1 MLCYEADEMRWRYV
15 LESDI
20 WDLEPPQKEILPA
33 LELRLQTLAYKHLK
47 RCFVALSLFPKG
59 YLIDRSEVFGL
70 AARLYFN
77 EIVDRSFLQVH
88 DIQGLHIMHD
98 LIHDLACFL
107 VADEFFRLE
116 ADDGCIEI
124 PPNVRYLSIH
134 CISRE
139 MSVASHSL
147 RAIIVLNKASGYI
160 ENPEALLLGCEKL
173 RALVF
178 YEKEFFLS
186 KALEGFMGSAKLL
199 RHLHCECLL
208 DNRYDISYYRL
219 ELHGIHSLI
228 NLHTLPQLYIGRLGK
243 RNRGIKCKNIIVK
256 CRGLPLAIKI
266 LGSMLRYESDE
277 VRWRYVLESD
287 IWDLEPPQKEILPAL
302 ELSYRHLPIHLKR
315 CFVALSLFPKGYLI
329 DRSEVF
335 GLWISLD
342 IIQCDGHNSA
352 ARLYFNEIVDRSFL
366 QVHDIKG
373 LHIMHDLIHDL
384 ACFLAADEFFMLEAD
399 DGCIEIPPNVST
411 TQTLTTH
418 AHSLL

>member
-33 LELRLQTLAYKHLK
+33 LELSYRHLPIHLK

-70 AARLYFN
+70 WKSLDIIQCDGHNSAARLYFN

-147 RAIIVLNKASGYI
+147 RAIIVLNRASGYI

-208 DNRYDISYYRL
+208 DNRYDISDYRL
-219 ELHGIHSLI
+219 ELHGIH
-228 NLHTLPQLYIGRLGK
+228 YIS
-243 RNRGIKCKNIIVK
+243 V
-256 CRGLPLAIKI
+256 
-266 LGSMLRYESDE
+266 
-277 VRWRYVLESD
+277 VT
-287 IWDLEPPQKEILPAL
+287 
-302 ELSYRHLPIHLKR
+302 
-315 CFVALSLFPKGYLI
+315 FVTW
-329 DRSEVF
+329 E
-335 GLWISLD
+335 
-342 IIQCDGHNSA
+342 N
-352 ARLYFNEIVDRSFL
+352 
-366 QVHDIKG
+366 
-373 LHIMHDLIHDL
+373 
-384 ACFLAADEFFMLEAD
+384 
-399 DGCIEIPPNVST
+399 
-411 TQTLTTH
+411 
-418 AHSLL
+418 